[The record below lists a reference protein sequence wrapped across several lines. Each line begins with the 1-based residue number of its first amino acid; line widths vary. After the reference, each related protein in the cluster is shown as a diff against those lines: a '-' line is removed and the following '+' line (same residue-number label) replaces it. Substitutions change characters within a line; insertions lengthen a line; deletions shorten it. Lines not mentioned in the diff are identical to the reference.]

1 MTDNVLARE
10 ALDLLRANSQ
20 FVRQIREV
28 HDRVIA
34 IELQYGL
41 TANSLYSDLSQEFK
55 SVAPLNGDVIKKRAL
70 NTRLRKE
77 LVDHRAYLTA
87 LRARVRRMQ
96 SPNI

>member
-1 MTDNVLARE
+1 MTDSVLARE
-10 ALDLLRANSQ
+10 ALDLLRANAQ

-28 HDRVIA
+28 YDRVIA

-41 TANSLYSDLSQEFK
+41 TAGSWYSDLSQEFK

-87 LRARVRRMQ
+87 LRARVRMMQ